1 MEEVFLFCNLYGC
14 LWNTYLSLRRFM
26 KTTIPYSRIWTVA
39 YPIILGSVAQNLVN
53 FTDTAF
59 LGRVGEIA
67 LGAGAL
73 GGIFYLAV
81 IMLGLGFSTGSQIII
96 ARRLGEGKLKEI
108 GPVVNHSVI
117 FLFILALI
125 SFLLLR
131 YGSVVILKNF
141 IQSPNVYEGTITF
154 LQYRALGIFFAFMNF
169 AHQSFYVGLTKTKVV
184 TYTTLVLAG
193 VNIIFDYLLIFG
205 NFGFPEM
212 GIAGA
217 ALASAIAEA
226 CALLY
231 YIIYTRVTIK
241 FSDYNLFRFKIL
253 SVKRM
258 MNILNISFPMMLQ
271 SFFSLSVWFVFFL
284 FVEKLGETALAVSN
298 IIRSIFVVLMV
309 PIWGFATA
317 TNTLVSYLIG
327 LKRQDEV
334 MPLIYKIIALCFAGV
349 LGVVSIVLIFKE
361 SVFQIYT
368 NDASLI
374 EIGIP
379 VLYVVSGAALIF
391 SAGFILFNSVSG
403 TGKTKASLF
412 IEIVVLSIYLIF
424 TYTIIMFG
432 HVNVTGAWT
441 AELLYGTTL
450 GLFSFLY
457 MKSNRWNT
465 SLIK

>member
-1 MEEVFLFCNLYGC
+1 
-14 LWNTYLSLRRFM
+14 M
-26 KTTIPYSRIWTVA
+26 KTTVTYSRIWNVA
-39 YPIILGSVAQNLVN
+39 YPIILGSIAQNLVN

-73 GGIFYLAV
+73 GGIFYLAI

-117 FLFILALI
+117 FLFVLAI
-125 SFLLLR
+125 VAFLLLR
-131 YGSVVILKNF
+131 FGSVIILKNF
-141 IQSPNVYEGTITF
+141 IQSEAVYEGTILF
-154 LQYRALGIFFAFMNF
+154 LQYRAPGIFFAFLIF
-169 AHQSFYVGLTKTKVV
+169 AHQSFFVGITKTKVV
-184 TYTTLVLAG
+184 TYTTLVLAAA
-193 VNIIFDYLLIFG
+193 NILFDYLLIFG

-217 ALASAIAEA
+217 ALASALAEA

-253 SVKRM
+253 SFKRM
-258 MNILNISFPMMLQ
+258 ANILNISIPMMLQ

-298 IIRSIFVVLMV
+298 IIRSIFVLLMV

-317 TNTLVSYLIG
+317 ANTLVSYLIG
-327 LKRQDEV
+327 LKRQEEV
-334 MPLIYKIIALCFAGV
+334 MSLVYKIIALCFASV
-349 LGVVSIVLIFKE
+349 IGVVSIILVFKE

-368 NDASLI
+368 NNSSLI
-374 EIGIP
+374 ELGIP
-379 VLYVVSGAALIF
+379 ILYIISGAAIIF
-391 SAGFILFNSVSG
+391 SASFVLFNSVSG
-403 TGKTKASLF
+403 TGKTKSSLF
-412 IEIVVLSIYLIF
+412 IEVVVLSIYLVF
-424 TYTIIMFG
+424 TYSIITFG
-432 HVNVTGAWT
+432 NVNVAGAWT
-441 AELLYGTTL
+441 AELFYSTIL
-450 GLFSFLY
+450 GLSSFLY
-457 MKSNRWNT
+457 MKSNRWKT
-465 SLIK
+465 TLI

>member
-1 MEEVFLFCNLYGC
+1 LIEEY
-14 LWNTYLSLRRFM
+14 NTYLSLRRFM
-26 KTTIPYSRIWTVA
+26 KTTIPYSRIWSVA

-131 YGSVVILKNF
+131 FGSVVILKNF
-141 IQSPNVYEGTITF
+141 IRSPSVYEGTITF
-154 LQYRALGIFFAFMNF
+154 LQYRSFGIFFAFMNF
-169 AHQSFYVGLTKTKVV
+169 AHQSFFVGITKTKVV

-193 VNIIFDYLLIFG
+193 ANIIFDYILIFG
-205 NFGFPEM
+205 KFGFPEM

-217 ALASAIAEA
+217 ALASSIAEA

-231 YIIYTRVTIK
+231 YVIYTRVTIK
-241 FSDYNLFRFKIL
+241 FSDYNLFRFNVL
-253 SVKRM
+253 SLKRM

-271 SFFSLSVWFVFFL
+271 SFFSLSVWFIFFL

-327 LKRQDEV
+327 IKRQDEV
-334 MPLIYKIIALCFAGV
+334 MSLVYKIIALCLAGV
-349 LGVVSIVLIFKE
+349 LGVVSIILIFRE
-361 SVFQIYT
+361 SVFRIYT
-368 NDASLI
+368 HDDNLI
-374 EIGIP
+374 ALGIP
-379 VLYVVSGAALIF
+379 VLYVISGAAILF
-391 SAGFILFNSVSG
+391 SASFILFNSVSG
-403 TGKTKASLF
+403 TGKTRSSLF
-412 IEIVVLSIYLIF
+412 IEIIVLAIYIVYTYSLITF
-424 TYTIIMFG
+424 W
-432 HVNVTGAWT
+432 HANVTAAWT
-441 AELLYGTTL
+441 AELLYSTIL

-457 MKSNRWNT
+457 IKSNRWKTNY
-465 SLIK
+465 ID

>member
-1 MEEVFLFCNLYGC
+1 
-14 LWNTYLSLRRFM
+14 M
-26 KTTIPYSRIWTVA
+26 KTTIPYSRIWAVA
-39 YPIILGSVAQNLVN
+39 YPIILGSIAQNLVN

-131 YGSVVILKNF
+131 YGSVFILKNF
-141 IQSPNVYEGTITF
+141 IQSPSVYEGTITF
-154 LQYRALGIFFAFMNF
+154 LQYRSFGIFFAFMNF
-169 AHQSFYVGLTKTKVV
+169 AHQSFFVGLTKTKVV

-205 NFGFPEM
+205 KFGFPEM

-217 ALASAIAEA
+217 ALASSIAEA

-231 YIIYTRVTIK
+231 YVIYTRVTIK

-271 SFFSLSVWFVFFL
+271 SFFSLSVWFIFFL

-327 LKRQDEV
+327 LKRQEEV
-334 MPLIYKIIALCFAGV
+334 MSLIYKIIALCFAGV
-349 LGVVSIVLIFKE
+349 LGVVSVILIFRE
-361 SVFQIYT
+361 SVFRIYT
-368 NDASLI
+368 HDDNLI
-374 EIGIP
+374 ALGIP
-379 VLYVVSGAALIF
+379 VLYVISGAAILF
-391 SAGFILFNSVSG
+391 SASFILFNSVSG
-403 TGKTKASLF
+403 TGKTRSSLL
-412 IEIVVLSIYLIF
+412 IEIIVLTIYLVY
-424 TYTIIMFG
+424 TYSIITFW
-432 HVNVTGAWT
+432 HANVTAAWT
-441 AELLYGTTL
+441 AELLYSTIL
-450 GLFSFLY
+450 GSFSFLY
-457 MKSNRWNT
+457 MKSNRWKANYFE
-465 SLIK
+465 

>member
-1 MEEVFLFCNLYGC
+1 
-14 LWNTYLSLRRFM
+14 M
-26 KTTIPYSRIWTVA
+26 KTTVTYSRIWNVA
-39 YPIILGSVAQNLVN
+39 YPIILGSIAQNLVN

-73 GGIFYLAV
+73 GGIFYLAI

-117 FLFILALI
+117 FLFVLAI
-125 SFLLLR
+125 VAFLLLR
-131 YGSVVILKNF
+131 FGSVIILKNF
-141 IQSPNVYEGTITF
+141 IQSAAVYEGTILF
-154 LQYRALGIFFAFMNF
+154 LQYRAPGIFFAFLIF
-169 AHQSFYVGLTKTKVV
+169 AHQSFFVGITKTKVV
-184 TYTTLVLAG
+184 TYTTLVLAAA
-193 VNIIFDYLLIFG
+193 NILFDYLLIFG

-217 ALASAIAEA
+217 ALASALAEA

-253 SVKRM
+253 SFKRM
-258 MNILNISFPMMLQ
+258 AKILNISIPMMLQ

-298 IIRSIFVVLMV
+298 IIRSIFVLLMV

-317 TNTLVSYLIG
+317 ANTLVSYLIG
-327 LKRQDEV
+327 LKRQEEV
-334 MPLIYKIIALCFAGV
+334 MSLVYKIIALCFAGV
-349 LGVVSIVLIFKE
+349 LGVVSIILVFKE

-368 NDASLI
+368 NNSSLI
-374 EIGIP
+374 ELGIP
-379 VLYVVSGAALIF
+379 ILYIISGAAIIF
-391 SAGFILFNSVSG
+391 SASFVLFNSVSG
-403 TGKTKASLF
+403 TGKTKSSLF
-412 IEIVVLSIYLIF
+412 IEVVVLSIYLVF
-424 TYTIIMFG
+424 TYSIITFG
-432 HVNVTGAWT
+432 NVNVAGAWT
-441 AELLYGTTL
+441 AELFYSTIL
-450 GLFSFLY
+450 GLSSFLY
-457 MKSNRWNT
+457 MKSNRWKT
-465 SLIK
+465 TLI

>member
-1 MEEVFLFCNLYGC
+1 
-14 LWNTYLSLRRFM
+14 M
-26 KTTIPYSRIWTVA
+26 KTTVPYSRIWNVA
-39 YPIILGSVAQNLVN
+39 YPIILGSIAQNLVN

-117 FLFILALI
+117 FLFGLAIL
-125 SFLLLR
+125 SYLLLR
-131 YGSVVILKNF
+131 FGSIVILKNF
-141 IQSPNVYEGTITF
+141 IQSAAVYDGTILF
-154 LQYRALGIFFAFMNF
+154 LRFRAPGIFFAFMSF

-184 TYTTLVLAG
+184 TYTTLVMAG
-193 VNIIFDYLLIFG
+193 ANIIFDYLLIFG
-205 NFGFPEM
+205 KFGFPEM

-217 ALASAIAEA
+217 AMASAIAEA
-226 CALLY
+226 FALIF
-231 YIIYTRVTIK
+231 YIIYTRVTIR
-241 FSDYNLFRFKIL
+241 FSDYNLFRFK
-253 SVKRM
+253 VVTYKRM
-258 MNILNISFPMMLQ
+258 MNILQVSFPMMLQ

-298 IIRSIFVVLMV
+298 IIRSIFIVLMV

-334 MPLIYKIIALCFAGV
+334 MSLVYKIFALCFAGV
-349 LGVVSIVLIFKE
+349 LAIVSFILVFKE
-361 SVFQIYT
+361 SVFRIYT
-368 NDASLI
+368 HQENLI
-374 EIGIP
+374 EMGIP
-379 VLYVVSGAALIF
+379 VLYVISGAALIF
-391 SAGFILFNSVSG
+391 SSSFILFNSVSG
-403 TGKTKASLF
+403 TGKTRSSLF
-412 IEIVVLSIYLIF
+412 IEIVVLTIYLIY
-424 TYTIIMFG
+424 TYIIITYL
-432 HVNVTGAWT
+432 HANVTAAWT

-450 GLFSFLY
+450 ALFSFLY
-457 MKSNRWNT
+457 MKSNRWKSN
-465 SLIK
+465 II